1 MVESSEAI
9 RRIFWRHRWLLL
21 SLMILAAAAV
31 VPLREHLP
39 VNYTA
44 TCRDAPVAAVGT
56 LTTDA
61 PVSVVRVV
69 ITCCD

>member
-31 VPLREHLP
+31 VPLREHQP
-39 VNYTA
+39 VNYAATA
-44 TCRDAPVAAVGT
+44 TVQGQGTTPSAVT
-56 LTTDA
+56 
-61 PVSVVRVV
+61 
-69 ITCCD
+69 

>member
-9 RRIFWRHRWLLL
+9 RRIYWRHRWLLL
-21 SLMILAAAAV
+21 SLMISAAV

-44 TCRDAPVAAVGT
+44 TATIQGPGTILDA
-56 LTTDA
+56 
-61 PVSVVRVV
+61 V
-69 ITCCD
+69 IQVLPPTAG